1 MSDTNIA
8 KVYVRGS
15 VSRHNELVGLLKQF
29 GAKDFYG
36 CRCGDPNSLYY
47 INERG
52 EIDYAL
58 EGSKEYYI
66 LLNSGWEELKLKEPR
81 KTRYFLVT
89 VKEGEKECST
99 CTLKNNCND
108 ELKTKCDLCDLLPT
122 LSGCKSLDGST
133 ATVTDFTDNQ
143 RPPVADKYW
152 PIGFDED

>member
-99 CTLKNNCND
+99 CTLKNNCNN

-133 ATVTDFTDNQ
+133 ATVTDFTDNP